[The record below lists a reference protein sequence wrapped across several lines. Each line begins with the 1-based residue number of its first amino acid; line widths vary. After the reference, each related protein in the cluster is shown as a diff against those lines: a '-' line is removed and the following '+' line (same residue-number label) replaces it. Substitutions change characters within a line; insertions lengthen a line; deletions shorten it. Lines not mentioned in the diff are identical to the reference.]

1 MSDLKQKYLVV
12 VVGATAIGK
21 TSTAIQLANHF
32 NTEIISADSRQFF
45 KEMAIGTAKPTTI
58 ELAQAK
64 HHFVDF
70 LSIHDR
76 YSAGQFEKDAIAKIE
91 ELFREKNV
99 VIVAGGSGLY
109 VDAITKGIDDIP
121 SNLSIREELNKRLE
135 EEGIEALQQELKE
148 LDPTHFENSEVQNP
162 QRVVRALEVCLAT
175 GKPYSSFRN
184 NQPKERSFTTIKI
197 GLTADREI
205 IYERINKRVD
215 IMIHQGLIEEV
226 TSLQKSSDLNA
237 LNTVG
242 YKELFNW
249 LDGNISKEEAIEL
262 IKKNTRNFAKRQ
274 LTWFKK
280 DTNTKWFDIEESN
293 QIINYLNN
301 RITGI

>member
-1 MSDLKQKYLVV
+1 MSDLKQKYLIV
-12 VVGATAIGK
+12 VVGPTAIGK
-21 TSTAIQLANHF
+21 TSVAIQLANHF

-45 KEMAIGTAKPTTI
+45 KEMVIGTAKPNVI

-70 LSIHDR
+70 LSIEDR
-76 YSAGQFEKDAIAKIE
+76 YSAGQFEKDAISKIE
-91 ELFREKNV
+91 ELFKEKDI

-121 SNLSIREELNKRLE
+121 SDLTVREELNKQLE
-135 EEGIEALQQELKE
+135 QEGIEVLQQELKK
-148 LDPTHFENSEVQNP
+148 LDPTHFENFETQNP
-162 QRVVRALEVCLAT
+162 QRVIRALEVCLTT

-184 NQPKERSFTTIKI
+184 NQPKERNFTTIKI
-197 GLTADREI
+197 GLTADRDI

-215 IMIHQGLIEEV
+215 IMLHQGLLEEV
-226 TSLQKSSDLNA
+226 EALQEFKKLNA

-249 LDGNISKEEAIEL
+249 LDGNNSKEEAIEL

-280 DTNTKWFDIEESN
+280 DTNTKWFNIEESD
-293 QIINYLNN
+293 QIINYLDNT
-301 RITGI
+301 ITGV

>member
-12 VVGATAIGK
+12 VVGPTAIGK

-45 KEMAIGTAKPTTI
+45 KEMSIGTAKPTTI
-58 ELAQAK
+58 ELSQAK

-70 LSIHDR
+70 LSIQDR
-76 YSAGQFEKDAIAKIE
+76 YSAGQFEKDAITKIE
-91 ELFREKNV
+91 ELFREKDV

-109 VDAITKGIDDIP
+109 VDAITKGIDNIP
-121 SNLSIREELNKRLE
+121 SDLNIRKELNQQLE
-135 EEGIEALQQELKE
+135 EEGIEALQSKLKE
-148 LDPTHFENSEVQNP
+148 LDPKHFSNSEIQNP
-162 QRVVRALEVCLAT
+162 QRLIRALEVCLT
-175 GKPYSSFRN
+175 SGRTYSSFRN

-215 IMIHQGLIEEV
+215 IMIHQGLIEEA
-226 TSLQKSSDLNA
+226 TSLYKSKDLNA

-242 YKELFNW
+242 YKELFKW
-249 LDGNISKEEAIEL
+249 LNKEITKEEAIEL

-274 LTWFKK
+274 LTWFRK
-280 DTNTKWFDIEESN
+280 DAHTKWFDIYESN
-293 QIINYLNN
+293 KIINYIENT
-301 RITGI
+301 ITVN